1 MDETRGLLP
10 NERCVNLFFFANVVF
25 TKNCYYS
32 NLFML
37 THICNSHSSVG
48 GPKAACVGCA
58 GFATFSVLIEKF
70 LDRHD

>member
-1 MDETRGLLP
+1 MVFTVGLIMGETTGLLP
-10 NERCVNLFFFANVVF
+10 NERCVNLFFFANVVL

-48 GPKAACVGCA
+48 GPKA
-58 GFATFSVLIEKF
+58 TFSVLIEKF